1 MHQIFPVTIKFIY
14 PASQERPTFNLQHES
29 NLALRYINT
38 PLQKDDLYYYKTF
51 YFKVLDKNAKLPDI
65 TIKSS
70 NFTYTLKG
78 KALHIEKL
86 NYPHDFCNVLAKQL
100 YIKTGK
106 SVQFNKNLNLVVL
119 KLASNMGNLEDFTI
133 PVAQKGEIKEFNES
147 FPHAEAIYYAFVP
160 ANITQLKLSYFDT
173 QKREFKKLLYTIH
186 VKDEIV
192 STQSDLNPSQDKNR
206 TLKIAIAFGVGV
218 LLLLL
223 TIWFKSI
230 LAALL
235 GVALILYGG
244 NLLIPLQKVCLKAQS
259 KIYILPTK
267 NSTIFR
273 INTQK
278 REYIKLNEVN
288 GYTKIELDKK
298 LVGWVKNEDLCK
310 N

>member
-1 MHQIFPVTIKFIY
+1 MSVRFTK
-14 PASQERPTFNLQHES
+14 
-29 NLALRYINT
+29 T
-38 PLQKDDLYYYKTF
+38 PITKDDLYYYKTF
-51 YFKVLDKNAKLPDI
+51 YFKVKNSAARLPDI
-65 TIKSS
+65 KIKNG
-70 NFTYTLKG
+70 NFFYILQG
-78 KALHIEKL
+78 QNLHIEKL
-86 NYPHDFCNVLAKQL
+86 NKPKDYCNILAQEFHVQ
-100 YIKTGK
+100 IKK
-106 SVQFNKNLNLVVL
+106 SVQFNKKLNLIVL
-119 KLASNMGNLEDFTI
+119 KLSGKVANLEDFNLSS
-133 PVAQKGEIKEFNES
+133 AQKGEIKEYNES
-147 FPHAEAIYYAFVP
+147 FPNVQAIYYAFVP
-160 ANITQLKLSYFDT
+160 SDITQLKMSYFDT
-173 QKREFKKLLYTIH
+173 KKREFKKLIFPIQ

-223 TIWFKSI
+223 TIWLKSI
-230 LAALL
+230 FTALL

-244 NLLIPLQKVCLKAQS
+244 YLLIPLQKVCLKAQS